1 MKNDDRQPDFVTVK
15 EAARQLSR
23 TSRSVTDLLRKS
35 HLKGTNPT
43 GRKWLITQTSV
54 DVFKGGPRLDETVQ
68 TSLSPL
74 AAEARRKHF
83 EDLLSLTRDWKEHLV
98 FDVGDAILVQESL
111 LPSSFSKGDGTAGWH
126 EMGPLVWLVGHD
138 GQVDVWMALERRE
151 RLFGAL
157 LEHLSHDVSD
167 TYQAIKD
174 EIRDA
179 ITQMMESQAA
189 RISVTGLTSLVFAL
203 AEKLDVVLDSRMFG
217 GDCDV
222 CRRIAD
228 EDVL

>member
-1 MKNDDRQPDFVTVK
+1 MKNDDRQQDSVTVK

-23 TSRSVTDLLRKS
+23 TSRSVTDLLRKG

-83 EDLLSLTRDWKEHLV
+83 DDLLSLAQEWKEHLV

-111 LPSSFSKGDGTAGWH
+111 LPSSFSKGDETAGWH
-126 EMGPLVWLVGHD
+126 EMGPLVWLVGTTAT
-138 GQVDVWMALERRE
+138 WK
-151 RLFGAL
+151 FGCL
-157 LEHLSHDVSD
+157 
-167 TYQAIKD
+167 
-174 EIRDA
+174 
-179 ITQMMESQAA
+179 
-189 RISVTGLTSLVFAL
+189 
-203 AEKLDVVLDSRMFG
+203 
-217 GDCDV
+217 
-222 CRRIAD
+222 
-228 EDVL
+228 

>member
-1 MKNDDRQPDFVTVK
+1 MKNDDRQQDSVTVK

-23 TSRSVTDLLRKS
+23 TSRSVTDLLRKG

-74 AAEARRKHF
+74 AGDARRKHF
-83 EDLLSLTRDWKEHLV
+83 DDLLSLARDWKEHLV
-98 FDVGDAILVQESL
+98 FDVGDAILVQESKV
-111 LPSSFSKGDGTAGWH
+111 PSSFSKRDGTAGWH

-151 RLFGAL
+151 R
-157 LEHLSHDVSD
+157 
-167 TYQAIKD
+167 
-174 EIRDA
+174 
-179 ITQMMESQAA
+179 
-189 RISVTGLTSLVFAL
+189 
-203 AEKLDVVLDSRMFG
+203 
-217 GDCDV
+217 
-222 CRRIAD
+222 
-228 EDVL
+228 